1 MQQRYYLSKGII
13 GNNVIINGKN
23 FYDQVIDSDVKRYEK
38 NRKLTTGQDDD
49 YTLLNVYRLQLYQK
63 SLQINN
69 CWFK

>member
-1 MQQRYYLSKGII
+1 MMVQQRYYLSKGII
-13 GNNVIINGKN
+13 GNNVIIYGKN

-69 CWFK
+69 C

>member
-1 MQQRYYLSKGII
+1 MQQRYYLPKGII

>member
-1 MQQRYYLSKGII
+1 MVQQRYYLSKGII

-69 CWFK
+69 C

>member
-49 YTLLNVYRLQLYQK
+49 YILLNVYRLQLYQK

>member
-1 MQQRYYLSKGII
+1 MMVQQRYYLSKGII

-69 CWFK
+69 C

>member
-1 MQQRYYLSKGII
+1 MVQQRYYLPKGII

-69 CWFK
+69 C

>member
-1 MQQRYYLSKGII
+1 MVQQRYYLSKGII

-49 YTLLNVYRLQLYQK
+49 YILLNVYRLQLYQK

-69 CWFK
+69 C

>member
-1 MQQRYYLSKGII
+1 MQQRYYLLKGII

>member
-1 MQQRYYLSKGII
+1 MMVQQRYYLSKGII

-49 YTLLNVYRLQLYQK
+49 YILLNVYRLQLYQK

-69 CWFK
+69 C

>member
-1 MQQRYYLSKGII
+1 MMVQQRYYLPKGII

-69 CWFK
+69 C